1 MKNRC
6 ACRHP
11 ILLVLCCPQSAP
23 FQPSAVSE
31 YFIAFGEA
39 RWRRR
44 HCLGF
49 AHLRRQK
56 GATITAVVRDNRPR
70 TPFFRPPAR
79 LSTPVVTLRIG
90 CSATPD
96 ASTPSGGVSSN
107 SFGERDSVD
116 NGECG
121 KSGAATACSGKVGIP
136 FDHHLL
142 CDEQSASCARITLE
156 SDGCLRKIK
165 ETGQLH
171 TGPRFEPVIGH
182 HTAA

>member
-44 HCLGF
+44 HAPRVRTSSSAARCHNNGGGE
-49 AHLRRQK
+49 RQPPSH
-56 GATITAVVRDNRPR
+56 TV
-70 TPFFRPPAR
+70 FRPPAR

-96 ASTPSGGVSSN
+96 APLPLVAYHLTHSASAIVLTMGSVASLALLQPAVVKLESPSITTCFATSRAQAAPGLPWKATV
-107 SFGERDSVD
+107 V
-116 NGECG
+116 CG
-121 KSGAATACSGKVGIP
+121 K
-136 FDHHLL
+136 
-142 CDEQSASCARITLE
+142 
-156 SDGCLRKIK
+156 
-165 ETGQLH
+165 
-171 TGPRFEPVIGH
+171 
-182 HTAA
+182 

>member
-96 ASTPSGGVSSN
+96 APLPLVAYLTHSASAIVLIMGSVASPALLHPAVVKLESPSITTCFATSRAQAAPGLPWKATV
-107 SFGERDSVD
+107 V
-116 NGECG
+116 CG
-121 KSGAATACSGKVGIP
+121 K
-136 FDHHLL
+136 
-142 CDEQSASCARITLE
+142 
-156 SDGCLRKIK
+156 
-165 ETGQLH
+165 
-171 TGPRFEPVIGH
+171 
-182 HTAA
+182 